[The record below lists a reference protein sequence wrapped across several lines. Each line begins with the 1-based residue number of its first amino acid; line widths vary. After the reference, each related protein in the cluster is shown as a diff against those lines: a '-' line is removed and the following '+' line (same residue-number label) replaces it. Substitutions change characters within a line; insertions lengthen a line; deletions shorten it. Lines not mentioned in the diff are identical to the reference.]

1 MRSRRFYLYR
11 AFGYFLC
18 IMAFLVGVA
27 LLGLGIWF
35 LTHVLGLGW
44 TLAICLVTV
53 AAATAL
59 ICAAGD

>member
-18 IMAFLVGVA
+18 IMAFLVGVV
-27 LLGLGIWF
+27 LLWWGIPF
-35 LTHVLGLGW
+35 
-44 TLAICLVTV
+44 LAITLGPWWATAIIAVTV

>member
-1 MRSRRFYLYR
+1 MRSRASYLYR

-18 IMAFLVGVA
+18 IMAFCGRGA
-27 LLGLGIWF
+27 LCWGIPF
-35 LTHVLGLGW
+35 
-44 TLAICLVTV
+44 LAITLGPWWATAIIAVTV